1 MSVIKAFL
9 NGDYETVDS
18 VQAKYGY
25 SQFNMYD
32 DATKTFTAMTED
44 NCADLPFMTI
54 AVDEPTTESWF
65 TMLFKVIG
73 MLLRGELSFGEAK
86 EML

>member
-1 MSVIKAFL
+1 
-9 NGDYETVDS
+9 
-18 VQAKYGY
+18 
-25 SQFNMYD
+25 MYD

-44 NCADLPFMTI
+44 NCADLPFITI
-54 AVDEPTTESWF
+54 AVDEPTTESIFVAAIRWF